1 MTRIAAATE
10 VDMRN
15 CRILLAISMLA
26 GSMSIGAQARPD
38 FAGTWM
44 LVHEDDIRG
53 EPMGAFGEVFV
64 ATQSSANLVID
75 WHSTGPAGRGESG
88 KLVYRPVRSEFPF
101 DGTESNITTI
111 AASGAVTRIIDTAA
125 WDAGTLVVTTTWRGN
140 LPAYVSRKRTLSLG
154 TDGML
159 IVETSTRPQESGA
172 PWPTVHSRYRRSD
185 RVFTDERFLR

>member
-1 MTRIAAATE
+1 
-10 VDMRN
+10 MRK
-15 CRILLAISMLA
+15 CWILFVISMLA
-26 GSMSIGAQARPD
+26 GSMSVGAQAPPD

-44 LVHEDDIRG
+44 LIHEDDIRG

-64 ATQSSANLVID
+64 ATQSSTNLMID
-75 WHSTGPAGRGESG
+75 WHSTGPAGRGASG

-111 AASGAVTRIIDTAA
+111 ASSGSVTRIIDTAA
-125 WDAGTLVVTTTWRGN
+125 WDAGTLVITSTWRGN

-159 IVETSTRPQESGA
+159 IVETSARPQESGA
-172 PWPTVHSRYRRSD
+172 PWPTVHSRYRRNV
-185 RVFTDERFLR
+185 RVFTDESLVR